1 MPATVKINRH
11 TGSGPTKTDITGIN
25 TVANAT
31 DTHQT
36 TASGSSN
43 PIRIPSAGT
52 AYSFWVTCRLE
63 VTVTPLGT
71 VNNIRWYTDGS
82 NTFGTG
88 VTCKVQTATAY
99 TQATG
104 TAGNTGDQLNT
115 TNYPTLAG
123 APVNA
128 FTYVVGSPL
137 SVSGTMSNP
146 STGDFGDFV
155 VYQLE
160 VDSTAVPGV
169 TGTETFTWLYDET

>member
-1 MPATVKINRH
+1 MPATVKINRY
-11 TGSGPTKTDITGIN
+11 TGSGPTKTDITGAN

-31 DTHQT
+31 DTHQSSAT
-36 TASGSSN
+36 GSSD
-43 PIRIPSAGT
+43 PIRIPTSGT
-52 AYSFWVTCRLE
+52 NYSYWVVCRLE
-63 VTVTPLGT
+63 CTVTPLGT
-71 VNNIRWYTDGS
+71 LNNIRWYTDGS

-88 VTCKVQTATAY
+88 VTCKVQTATSY
-99 TQATG
+99 VQATG
-104 TAGNTGDQLNT
+104 TAGTSGIQLTTG
-115 TNYPTLAG
+115 NYPTLAG

-137 SVSGTMSNP
+137 SVSGSLSNP

>member
-1 MPATVKINRH
+1 MPATVKINRY
-11 TGSGPTKTDITGIN
+11 TGSGPTKTNITGAN

-31 DTHQT
+31 DTHQSSAT
-36 TASGSSN
+36 GSSD
-43 PIRIPSAGT
+43 PIRIPTSGIN
-52 AYSFWVTCRLE
+52 YSYWVVCRLE
-63 VTVTPLGT
+63 CTVTPLGT
-71 VNNIRWYTDGS
+71 LNNIRWYTDGS

-88 VTCKVQTATAY
+88 VTCKVQTATSY
-99 TQATG
+99 VQATG
-104 TAGNTGDQLNT
+104 TAGISGIQLTTG
-115 TNYPTLAG
+115 NYPTLAG

-137 SVSGTMSNP
+137 SVSGSLSNP